1 MVQLRVQL
9 QLRSLHREDVSVK
22 VDLKRQL
29 GIGYLNIRIPERK
42 NFIIKFYVSNRPE
55 FFFYK
60 YLHIHTHAHAGHVP
74 LRHAHTRTCTYTHVH
89 ARTCTYPSMDMGK

>member
-55 FFFYK
+55 FF
-60 YLHIHTHAHAGHVP
+60 L
-74 LRHAHTRTCTYTHVH
+74 
-89 ARTCTYPSMDMGK
+89 

>member
-42 NFIIKFYVSNRPE
+42 NFIIKFYVSIRPE
-55 FFFYK
+55 FFF
-60 YLHIHTHAHAGHVP
+60 I
-74 LRHAHTRTCTYTHVH
+74 
-89 ARTCTYPSMDMGK
+89 